1 MRIVPGFV
9 VREVAGE
16 TIAIPTGDAARELSG
31 LIALNGCGKFL
42 FELLQ
47 EDISE
52 ESLVD
57 ALLRSYEIDSD
68 TAKNDVSE
76 FLESLRKGNVLI
88 EN

>member
-52 ESLVD
+52 EDLVN
-57 ALLRSYEIDSD
+57 ALLENYEIDSA
-68 TAKNDVSE
+68 TAKIDVSE
-76 FLESLRKGNVLI
+76 FLQSLRNGKVLI